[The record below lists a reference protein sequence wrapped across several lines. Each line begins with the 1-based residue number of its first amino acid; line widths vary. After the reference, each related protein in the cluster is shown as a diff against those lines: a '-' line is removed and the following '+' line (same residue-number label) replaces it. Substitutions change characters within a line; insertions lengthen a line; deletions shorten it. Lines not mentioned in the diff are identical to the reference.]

1 MMGRSWRD
9 YLAATP
15 PADACD
21 NSDNRD
27 VRSDSEPETRPI
39 VTNVTNVTGIRSDI
53 LAGLER
59 LKGAAAPRTSNPERW
74 PAVVA
79 DALRL
84 AADGWAAQALKLGW
98 SPLDLFGAVTD
109 KQGDPNGDGL
119 AVKLCGR
126 PLLALCAS
134 FATVSDGTGA
144 RTYLYR
150 GSNAGARL
158 LWQLGNGR
166 G

>member
-1 MMGRSWRD
+1 MGKSWRD
-9 YLAATP
+9 YRAATP
-15 PADACD
+15 PPDACD
-21 NSDNRD
+21 NSDNSD
-27 VRSDSEPETRPI
+27 VSSDSGPQTPPI
-39 VTNVTNVTGIRSDI
+39 VTNVTNVTGIRPDL

-59 LKGAAAPRTSNPERW
+59 LKRAAAPRTSNPECW
-74 PAVVA
+74 PVVVA

-109 KQGDPNGDGL
+109 KRGDPNSDGL

-134 FATVSDGTGA
+134 FATVRDGPGS

-150 GSNAGARL
+150 GSNAGTRL
-158 LWQLGNGR
+158 LWELGGGR
-166 G
+166 

>member
-1 MMGRSWRD
+1 MSRSWRD

-15 PADACD
+15 PPDACD

-39 VTNVTNVTGIRSDI
+39 VTNVTNVTGIPSDI
-53 LAGLER
+53 VAGLER

-109 KQGDPNGDGL
+109 KRGDPNGDGL